1 MPPKRETLQAKVT
14 DKKQDL
20 PIPEE
25 YLHDELKLTKY
36 LWNFICDCRLQTNP
50 TSSDESSPDGPHRS
64 AEAKQPEPE
73 PEPAEPSRPSNQGT
87 GDRKSSDP
95 VQPEAG
101 DPYTS
106 FYEQT
111 RSRVLK
117 WATDGSLREYKERE
131 EAFRKWRE
139 HWREWDEYHRPI
151 PDTDPRLARKERE
164 FQIQQQAKEAAE
176 LEQFKKRQQDCSSR
190 RIRRLN
196 FFKYQKEDRDHFS
209 KQQFKQ
215 QNSSNQ
221 VPGHRGHRSGRGKH
235 YSYL

>member
-20 PIPEE
+20 PIPQE

-36 LWNFICDCRLQTNP
+36 LWDFICDCRLQTNP
-50 TSSDESSPDGPHRS
+50 SSFVESSSDGPHHS

-73 PEPAEPSRPSNQGT
+73 PAEPNRPSNQGT
-87 GDRKSSDP
+87 GDRKSSDS

-106 FYEQT
+106 FFKQT
-111 RSRVLK
+111 RSRVLQ
-117 WATDGSLREYKERE
+117 WAIDGGLRQYKERE
-131 EAFRKWRE
+131 EAYRKWRE
-139 HWREWDEYHRPI
+139 EWRDWNDYHRPM
-151 PDTDPRLARKERE
+151 PHPHVRE
-164 FQIQQQAKEAAE
+164 LQEQQQAKETAE
-176 LEQFKKRQQDCSSR
+176 LEQFKKRQQECGSR
-190 RIRRLN
+190 RVRRLN

-221 VPGHRGHRSGRGKH
+221 APGHRGHRSGRSKH

>member
-36 LWNFICDCRLQTNP
+36 LWNFICDCRLQGNP
-50 TSSDESSPDGPHRS
+50 SRADESSSDGPHCS
-64 AEAKQPEPE
+64 AEAKQPEP
-73 PEPAEPSRPSNQGT
+73 PTKPAESSSPLNQRT

-101 DPYTS
+101 DPYAS

-117 WATDGSLREYKERE
+117 WATDGSLREYEEQE

-139 HWREWDEYHRPI
+139 EWRDWNDYHRPM
-151 PDTDPRLARKERE
+151 PHPHVRE
-164 FQIQQQAKEAAE
+164 LQEQQQAEEAAE
-176 LEQFKKRQQDCSSR
+176 FEQFKKRQQECGSR
-190 RIRRLN
+190 RVRRLN

-221 VPGHRGHRSGRGKH
+221 APGHRGHRSGRSKH

>member
-14 DKKQDL
+14 DNKQDL
-20 PIPEE
+20 PIPKE

-50 TSSDESSPDGPHRS
+50 TRFDEPSSNGSHRS
-64 AEAKQPEPE
+64 AEAKQPEPA
-73 PEPAEPSRPSNQGT
+73 AEPIRPSNQGT
-87 GDRKSSDP
+87 GVRKSSDP

-101 DPYTS
+101 DPYAS

-111 RSRVLK
+111 RSRALK
-117 WATDGSLREYKERE
+117 WATDGSLREYEEQE

-139 HWREWDEYHRPI
+139 EWRDWDDYHRPM
-151 PDTDPRLARKERE
+151 PHPHVRE
-164 FQIQQQAKEAAE
+164 LQEQQQAEESAE
-176 LEQFKKRQQDCSSR
+176 FEQFKKRQQECGNR
-190 RIRRLN
+190 RVRRLN
-196 FFKYQKEDRDHFS
+196 FYKYQKEDRDHFS

-221 VPGHRGHRSGRGKH
+221 APGHRGHCSGCGKH
-235 YSYL
+235 CTCYTYL

>member
-1 MPPKRETLQAKVT
+1 MT

-50 TSSDESSPDGPHRS
+50 TRFDESSSDGTHCS
-64 AEAKQPEPE
+64 AEAKQPEPSAK

-101 DPYTS
+101 DPYAS

-111 RSRVLK
+111 RSRVLQ
-117 WATDGSLREYKERE
+117 WATDGGLRQYEERE
-131 EAFRKWRE
+131 AWRKWRE
-139 HWREWDEYHRPI
+139 EM
-151 PDTDPRLARKERE
+151 ER
-164 FQIQQQAKEAAE
+164 I
-176 LEQFKKRQQDCSSR
+176 
-190 RIRRLN
+190 
-196 FFKYQKEDRDHFS
+196 
-209 KQQFKQ
+209 
-215 QNSSNQ
+215 
-221 VPGHRGHRSGRGKH
+221 G
-235 YSYL
+235 

>member
-36 LWNFICDCRLQTNP
+36 LWDFICDCRFQTNP
-50 TSSDESSPDGPHRS
+50 TRFDESSSDGTHRS
-64 AEAKQPEPE
+64 AETKQPEPA
-73 PEPAEPSRPSNQGT
+73 AEPIRSSNQGT
-87 GDRKSSDP
+87 GVRKSSDP

-101 DPYTS
+101 DPYAS

-111 RSRVLK
+111 RSRVLQ
-117 WATDGSLREYKERE
+117 WATDGGLRQYKERE
-131 EAFRKWRE
+131 EAYRKWRE
-139 HWREWDEYHRPI
+139 EWRDWNDYHRPM
-151 PDTDPRLARKERE
+151 PHPHVRE
-164 FQIQQQAKEAAE
+164 LQEQQQAKEATE
-176 LEQFKKRQQDCSSR
+176 LEQFKKRQQECGSR
-190 RIRRLN
+190 RVRRLN

-215 QNSSNQ
+215 CQQQNGTGQ
-221 VPGHRGHRSGRGKH
+221 APGHRGHRSGRGKH
-235 YSYL
+235 CTRYTYL